1 MNSFN
6 VTGRLTTDCVVKITQ
21 NGNQVINF
29 TIANNT
35 GYGKKKETNFFDCE
49 YWTKAQIGAYLLKG
63 KAVEV
68 SGEIIQD
75 KWVDKQGQ
83 NQSRYKINI
92 QNNGLQFSQGEPK
105 QQNQTTP
112 QQNTMQNNTNNINQ
126 QFNQQPD
133 SWETASGDIPF

>member
-1 MNSFN
+1 MNSIN
-6 VTGRLTTDCVVKITQ
+6 VTGRLVSDCVVKYTQ

-35 GYGKKKETNFFDCE
+35 GYGDKKETNFFDCV
-49 YWTKAQIGAYLLKG
+49 YWTKAQLGAYLLKG

-68 SGEIIQD
+68 SGEMLQQ
-75 KWVDKQGQ
+75 KWTDQQGQ
-83 NQSRYKINI
+83 KKSRYVVNVR
-92 QNNGLQFSQGEPK
+92 NLDFSQGQPA
-105 QQNQTTP
+105 QQPAQS
-112 QQNTMQNNTNNINQ
+112 QTMQNNANNINQ